1 MPAPDA
7 ASNVSP
13 DPSTSPSPQADPS
26 GERLFVLLP
35 ALNEARQ
42 IGTVVRD
49 VMALRIPGVTVQAV
63 VIDDVIAQLRTIDA
77 LLCGAVTPLAPTEAK
92 P

>member
-1 MPAPDA
+1 MLQDNPDG
-7 ASNVSP
+7 VMHHI
-13 DPSTSPSPQADPS
+13 DLLV
-26 GERLFVLLP
+26 ER
-35 ALNEARQ
+35 E
-42 IGTVVRD
+42 
-49 VMALRIPGVTVQAV
+49 QAV